1 MAQEPVTVWTRA
13 ERGTRGPLPAHSR
26 ADLTAVAV
34 ELADRGGLS
43 AVSMRQVAKELG
55 TGQASLYRYVSGRED
70 LLDLMTDAV
79 VGEIDLDVPFH
90 GDPVADLVALAAR
103 AKAVHLRHPWLPDIP
118 PEPLRLGPR
127 SVDYL
132 EYALRGMTS
141 VRLPG
146 RTKME
151 IVALMSA
158 LVAQFARAEIQGGRA
173 TTDRQAAQAAYLSQ
187 TASQGDHPHVAA
199 AMADQPGAAPTED
212 PQQMFER
219 TMHRVLTGLVVDDIT
234 TADVEE
240 VAPGEGVAT
249 GWDVAP
255 GEDVKPVGG
264 GHTR

>member
-13 ERGTRGPLPAHSR
+13 ERGARGPLPAHSR

-79 VGEIDLDVPFH
+79 AGEIDLEVPLH

-103 AKAVHLRHPWLPDIP
+103 AKAAHLRHPWLPDIP

-132 EYALRGMTS
+132 EYALRAMAS

-173 TTDRQAAQAAYLSQ
+173 TGRQAAQAAYLSQ

-199 AMADQPGAAPTED
+199 VMADQHGEAPTAD
-212 PQQMFER
+212 PQQLFER

-234 TADVEE
+234 AADVE
-240 VAPGEGVAT
+240 
-249 GWDVAP
+249 DVAP
-255 GEDVKPVGG
+255 GEDVETQREGG

>member
-1 MAQEPVTVWTRA
+1 MRGTERAGGRVAQELVTVWTMG
-13 ERGTRGPLPAHSR
+13 ERGTRGPLPTHSR

-34 ELADRGGLS
+34 ELADRGGLT

-70 LLDLMTDAV
+70 LLDLMTDTVA
-79 VGEIDLDVPFH
+79 GEIDLGVPLD

-127 SVDYL
+127 GMDYL
-132 EYALRGMTS
+132 EYALRAMAP

-146 RTKME
+146 RIKME

-187 TASQGDHPHVAA
+187 TASQGDHPHVVA

-212 PQQMFER
+212 PQRLFER
-219 TMHRVLTGLVVDDIT
+219 AMHRVLAGLVVDDIT
-234 TADVEE
+234 A
-240 VAPGEGVAT
+240 AGVAE
-249 GWDVAP
+249 VAP
-255 GEDVKPVGG
+255 GEDVAPEREGG

>member
-13 ERGTRGPLPAHSR
+13 ERGARGPQPAHSR

-55 TGQASLYRYVSGRED
+55 TGQASLYRYVTGRED

-79 VGEIDLDVPFH
+79 AGEIDVDVPLQ

-127 SVDYL
+127 SMDYL
-132 EYALRGMTS
+132 EYALRAMAS

-158 LVAQFARAEIQGGRA
+158 LVAQFARAEIQGGRG
-173 TTDRQAAQAAYLSQ
+173 TTGRQAAQAAYLSQ
-187 TASQGDHPHVAA
+187 TASQGAHPHVAA
-199 AMADQPGAAPTED
+199 AMADQPGAAPAED
-212 PQQMFER
+212 PQQLFER
-219 TMHRVLTGLVVDDIT
+219 TMHRVLAGLVVDDL
-234 TADVEE
+234 TAGDVES
-240 VAPGEGVAT
+240 AAT
-249 GWDVAP
+249 RQDA
-255 GEDVKPVGG
+255 EAEREGG